1 MNHTL
6 VSHRRT
12 RLFVSSLGAL
22 AALAIQASAASAGAP
37 TTVMSPFKVEAEF
50 GVDGLRI
57 QNSQA
62 VLNAQ
67 LLEQHGI
74 AQLQDM
80 TGAAPNLATSNSD
93 TRGFGDVLSLRG
105 VTNSIF
111 FTTPGV
117 ALVIDDVPAGSVSA
131 YPSGL
136 LGVENFVVKAG
147 PQGTD
152 YGRNA
157 PGGVIDIKT
166 RAPGNRHAGRL
177 VLDYGSYNHSAAQVA
192 AEGPLGPQFGY
203 SLSLALADREGYIR
217 NTFQNKSADDRRSTA
232 GRGALYFK
240 PDAKTQLRA
249 GLAYER
255 TRDDANRLSSL
266 FSRNRYEVGSD
277 LNGTTNV
284 ERLDLS
290 FQARRR
296 FDWGSVVATTSRQ
309 KFDVDPSVTD
319 LDLSPLPLAF
329 SRVLQGEETWTQE
342 VRFESAPAANQT
354 QWRAG
359 LFYFDTAGEG
369 NALRQFIVPPGGFI
383 PPNFV
388 QTERTI
394 YDLDRKNYAVYGNVD
409 QPIGAQ
415 TTLKF
420 GVRLERN
427 EAEISRTKA
436 SSNNLG
442 FPAPQDRPLVD
453 AQAGNTASATVGV
466 QQVISPALNLVAR
479 TSVARKPEGYSA
491 FTASPALARFGEE
504 RQLAAEAGL
513 TFGQPKGRFGGSV
526 LAFATKLRGYQF
538 ERTVP
543 GSTDFVVVNAA
554 EVLSRGFE
562 AKFMWNPV
570 ERVWWDFQAG
580 YTSATFEDHRDATG
594 VSMVGKRVPYV
605 PRSTLRTGVTV
616 DLGGG
621 FTGNASYQIVG
632 RTFYDERNTAMFAQ
646 ARYGVANG
654 QLRYRF
660 DQWSVALYG
669 HNLFRKGYYQFI
681 NPEIAAGA
689 PGAPRR
695 VGVQLTLQY

>member
-1 MNHTL
+1 MGA
-6 VSHRRT
+6 
-12 RLFVSSLGAL
+12 LGAL
-22 AALAIQASAASAGAP
+22 VAQSFAASVGAP
-37 TTVMSPFKVEAEF
+37 ATVMSPFKVEAEF

-62 VLNAQ
+62 VLNPY

-74 AQLQDM
+74 ARLQDM
-80 TGAAPNLATSNSD
+80 TGAAPNLASSNSD

-117 ALVIDDVPAGSVSA
+117 ALTIDDVPAGNVSA

-136 LGVENFVVKAG
+136 LGVETFVVKAG

-166 RAPGNRHAGRL
+166 RGPGGRHSGRV
-177 VLDYGSYNHSAAQVA
+177 VLDYGSRNALSGEIAAD
-192 AEGPLGPQFGY
+192 GPLSDMLGY
-203 SLSLALADREGYIR
+203 SFSLGLSERDGYIR
-217 NTFQNKSADDRRSTA
+217 NTFLQKTADDRRSTA

-249 GLAYER
+249 GFAFER
-255 TRDDANRLSSL
+255 TRDDDNRLSSL
-266 FSRNRYEVGSD
+266 FSRDRYAVSSN
-277 LNGTTNV
+277 LNGTTNID
-284 ERLDLS
+284 RLDLS
-290 FQARRR
+290 LQARRR
-296 FDWGSVVATTSRQ
+296 FDWGTVTSTTSRQ

-329 SRVLQGEETWTQE
+329 SRVVQGEETWTQE
-342 VRFESAPAANQT
+342 VRFEGAPGANKT

-359 LFYFDTAGEG
+359 LFYYDAAGDG

-394 YDLDRKNYAVYGNVD
+394 YDLDRTNLAAYGNVD

-420 GVRLERN
+420 GVRLDRN
-427 EAEISRTKA
+427 ESEISRTKA
-436 SSNNLG
+436 ASNNLG
-442 FPAPQDRPLVD
+442 FPQPQDRPLVTSQD
-453 AQAGNTASATVGV
+453 GYSGSLSAGV
-466 QQVISPALNLVAR
+466 QQALSPALNLVAR
-479 TSVARKPEGYSA
+479 TSIARKPEGYSA
-491 FTASPALARFGEE
+491 FTGSPALTRFGEE
-504 RQLAAEAGL
+504 RQWATEAGL

-526 LAFATKLRGYQF
+526 LAFWTKMKGYQF

-543 GSTDFVVVNAA
+543 GATDFVVVNAA

-562 AKFMWNPV
+562 AKFMWSPV
-570 ERVWWDFQAG
+570 DRVWWDFQAG
-580 YTSATFEDHRDATG
+580 YTSATFEDHRDALG
-594 VSMVGKRVPYV
+594 ARVDGKRVPYV

-616 DLGGG
+616 DLGAG
-621 FTGNASYQIVG
+621 FSGNASYQIVG
-632 RTFYDERNTAMFAQ
+632 RTYYDERNTAMFAQ
-646 ARYGVANG
+646 KSYGVANA
-654 QLRYRF
+654 QLRYQF
-660 DQWSVALYG
+660 DQWTVAVYG
-669 HNLFRKGYYQFI
+669 HNLFRERFYQFI

-695 VGVQLTLQY
+695 FGVQLTLQY

>member
-1 MNHTL
+1 MPSSSHL
-6 VSHRRT
+6 PPVSFIAM
-12 RLFVSSLGAL
+12 FVAMGVFLGAG
-22 AALAIQASAASAGAP
+22 AAEP
-37 TTVMSPFKVEAEF
+37 KVTTMSPFKVEAEF

-62 VLNAQ
+62 VLNAH

-74 AQLQDM
+74 ARMQDM

-117 ALVIDDVPAGSVSA
+117 ALMIDDVPAGSVSA

-136 LGVENFVVKAG
+136 LGVESFVVKAG

-157 PGGVIDIKT
+157 PGGMIEIRT

-177 VLDYGSYNHSAAQVA
+177 VLDYGSQNARSGELA
-192 AEGPLGPQFGY
+192 AEGPISQQFAY
-203 SLSLALADREGYIR
+203 SLSVALAERDGYIR
-217 NTFQNKSADDRRSTA
+217 NTFLNKSADDRRSVA
-232 GRGALYFK
+232 ARGALYFK

-249 GLAYER
+249 GLAFER
-255 TRDDANRLSSL
+255 ARDDATRLTSL

-284 ERLDLS
+284 ERLDFS

-296 FDWGSVVATTSRQ
+296 FDWGSMVATTSRQ

-359 LFYFDTAGEG
+359 VFYFDAAGDG

-388 QTERTI
+388 QTERTL
-394 YDLDRKNYAVYGNVD
+394 YDLDRKNYAAYGNLD

-427 EAEISRTKA
+427 ESEISRTKA

-453 AQAGNTASATVGV
+453 AQAGNTASATIGV
-466 QQVISPALNLVAR
+466 QQVITPALNLVAR

-562 AKFMWNPV
+562 AKFMWSPV

-594 VSMVGKRVPYV
+594 VSVFGKRVPFV

-632 RTFYDERNTAMFAQ
+632 RTFYDERNTAMFSQ
-646 ARYGVANG
+646 ASYGVANA

-695 VGVQLTLQY
+695 FGVQLTLQY